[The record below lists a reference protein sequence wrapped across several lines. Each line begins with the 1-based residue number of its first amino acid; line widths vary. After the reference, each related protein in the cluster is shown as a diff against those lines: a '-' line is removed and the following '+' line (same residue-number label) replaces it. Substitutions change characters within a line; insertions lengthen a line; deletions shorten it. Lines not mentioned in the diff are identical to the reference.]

1 MSVLNGHAIL
11 LRCMFM
17 SQTLR
22 EEIQKEYRD
31 VVERRV
37 FTGLLSNS

>member
-1 MSVLNGHAIL
+1 MQPKDYKCLFVNWNV
-11 LRCMFM
+11 
-17 SQTLR
+17 QTLR

-37 FTGLLSNS
+37 FTGLFSQTL